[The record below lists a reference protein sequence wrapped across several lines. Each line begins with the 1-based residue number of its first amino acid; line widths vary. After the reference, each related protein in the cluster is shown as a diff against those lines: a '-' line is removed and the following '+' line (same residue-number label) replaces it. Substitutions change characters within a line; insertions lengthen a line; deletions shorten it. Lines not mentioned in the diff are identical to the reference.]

1 MRYFKSFLATI
12 LLFATFIPSAQAQEK
27 KLLTNAQILG
37 KMPEGIVG
45 QTAFPIS
52 FDGNKSLIYRE
63 GRDYFKYD
71 LKKGTIEP
79 YSFVQS
85 QRASNFEELVP
96 GWTNPT
102 FSPDSTKIAYTLD
115 NDLYS
120 INVKTKKIT
129 RHTFD
134 GSELNLNGYASWV
147 YYEEIFGRSSNYKAF
162 WWSPDSKII
171 AYYNFDNSQV
181 PMFPIYNSRGQ
192 HGSLNQTRYPKAGI
206 LTQR

>member
-85 QRASNFEELVP
+85 QRA
-96 GWTNPT
+96 
-102 FSPDSTKIAYTLD
+102 
-115 NDLYS
+115 
-120 INVKTKKIT
+120 
-129 RHTFD
+129 
-134 GSELNLNGYASWV
+134 
-147 YYEEIFGRSSNYKAF
+147 
-162 WWSPDSKII
+162 
-171 AYYNFDNSQV
+171 
-181 PMFPIYNSRGQ
+181 
-192 HGSLNQTRYPKAGI
+192 
-206 LTQR
+206 